1 MKISFWHYLALISVV
16 VLTMSSS
23 AVVADDGK
31 ISGLYFGDY
40 YYIAAH
46 HNEER
51 KSRNGFWTRRVYL
64 TYDQKLN
71 ETFSSRLRFEMNSPD
86 GLKADAAGKN
96 IPVCEGCVFESVT
109 EGFVSTSIYSG
120 TVYCTNLSQLLVKLL
135 GLSSS

>member
-1 MKISFWHYLALISVV
+1 MKISYWHYLALISVV

-23 AVVADDGK
+23 AVVADGGK

-64 TYDQKLN
+64 RYDQKLN
-71 ETFSSRLRFEMNSPD
+71 EIFSSRVRFEMANPD
-86 GLKADAAGKN
+86 GLMASGCQEN
-96 IPVCEGCVFESVT
+96 HPVCEGCVSESVT
-109 EGFVSTSIYSG
+109 QGFTARNLLG
-120 TVYCTNLSQLLVKLL
+120 TFGYADIRAARALL
-135 GLSSS
+135 GLSSG

>member
-23 AVVADDGK
+23 VVVADGGK

-46 HNEER
+46 HNEEL

-64 TYDQKLN
+64 RYDQKLN
-71 ETFSSRLRFEMNSPD
+71 EIFSSRVRFEMANPD
-86 GLKADAAGKN
+86 GLDSEADPKEKTIPFVKDAYLKCVSEGFTARNLLGTFDYADVRAAGA
-96 IPVCEGCVFESVT
+96 
-109 EGFVSTSIYSG
+109 
-120 TVYCTNLSQLLVKLL
+120 LL
-135 GLSSS
+135 GLSSG